1 MRMVPIL
8 RLEGLG
14 LILHKDVKVR
24 FLKSAQILEQTF
36 LTDPPTQL
44 IGRTKNE
51 ENKFNKKIFKQIK

>member
-1 MRMVPIL
+1 MVPIL

-51 ENKFNKKIFKQIK
+51 KKQIQQENIQRN